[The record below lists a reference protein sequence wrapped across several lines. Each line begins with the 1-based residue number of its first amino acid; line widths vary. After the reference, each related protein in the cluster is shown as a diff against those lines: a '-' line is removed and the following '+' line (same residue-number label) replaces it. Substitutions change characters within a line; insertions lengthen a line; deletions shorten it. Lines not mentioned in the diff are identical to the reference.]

1 MLADAIRSE
10 TYRLSKNRTALF
22 WSVLFIPIMGVIL
35 ATLGFVVAKANEAKL
50 AGKLPPDMMKGGPLD
65 LGMALVKS
73 AGDFA
78 NPAILMFVLIG
89 AATIYAGD
97 YRWETWRLISARNT
111 RPNLLTGKVAVVGLV
126 IVLATIAALISD
138 VIASVIQAAVFGRPL
153 TFSMTGAAA
162 TDFGLL
168 TLTSWARILQFTMLG
183 LLAAV
188 VTRSLL
194 AALFAPLVIGVAQFF
209 LPRLLLPLGGLLAG
223 AIGVAVGLLLP
234 MGVTPDGWLLPL
246 LSPGMAT
253 DLLKAAIEGG
263 ASAAQLPDHAVLKGV
278 LSLTLWIGVP
288 FAAAVA
294 WFNRQD
300 LSKE

>member
-22 WSVLFIPIMGVIL
+22 WSVLFIPIMGILL

-50 AGKLPPDMMKGGPLD
+50 AGKLPPELMKGGPLD
-65 LGMALVKS
+65 LGLTLVKS

-111 RPNLLTGKVAVVGLV
+111 RPNLLTGKVVVVALV
-126 IVLATIAALISD
+126 IVLATFAALISD
-138 VIASVIQAAVFGRPL
+138 VIASLIQAAVFGRPV

-162 TDFGLL
+162 ADFGLL

-183 LLAAV
+183 LLGAV

-194 AALFAPLVIGVAQFF
+194 AALFAPLVIGIAQFF
-209 LPRLLLPLGGLLAG
+209 LPQ
-223 AIGVAVGLLLP
+223 LLLP
-234 MGVTPDGWLLPL
+234 MGVTPDGWLMPL
-246 LSPGMAT
+246 LSPGLAT
-253 DLLKAAIEGG
+253 DLLKAVIQGG
-263 ASAAQLPDHAVLKGV
+263 MAAADVPDHALAKGV
-278 LSLTLWIGVP
+278 ISLGLWIGVP

>member
-22 WSVLFIPIMGVIL
+22 WSVLFIPIMGILL

-50 AGKLPPDMMKGGPLD
+50 AGKLPPELMKGGPLD
-65 LGMALVKS
+65 LGLTLVKS

-111 RPNLLTGKVAVVGLV
+111 RPNLLTGKVVVVALV
-126 IVLATIAALISD
+126 IVLATFAALISD
-138 VIASVIQAAVFGRPL
+138 VFASLIQAAVFGRPV
-153 TFSMTGAAA
+153 TFSMTGAAVA
-162 TDFGLL
+162 DFGLL

-183 LLAAV
+183 LLGAV

-194 AALFAPLVIGVAQFF
+194 AALFAPLVIGIAQFF
-209 LPRLLLPLGGLLAG
+209 LPQ
-223 AIGVAVGLLLP
+223 LLLP
-234 MGVTPDGWLLPL
+234 MGVTPDGWLMPL
-246 LSPGMAT
+246 LSPGLAT
-253 DLLKAAIEGG
+253 DLLKAVIQGG
-263 ASAAQLPDHAVLKGV
+263 MAAAELPDHALAKGV
-278 LSLTLWIGVP
+278 ISLALWIGVP

>member
-10 TYRLSKNRTALF
+10 TYRLSRNRTALF
-22 WSVLFIPIMGVIL
+22 WSVLFVPVIGLLL
-35 ATLGFVVAKANEAKL
+35 ATIGFVVAKANEAKL
-50 AGKLPPDMMKGGPLD
+50 VGKLPPELMKGGPLD
-65 LGMALVKS
+65 LGLTLVKS

-111 RPNLLTGKVAVVGLV
+111 RSNLLAGKVVVVAL
-126 IVLATIAALISD
+126 LMIAATVAALASD
-138 VIASVIQAAVFGRPL
+138 VIASLIQAAVFGRAL
-153 TFSMTGAAA
+153 TFSMTGGAAA
-162 TDFGLL
+162 DFGLL
-168 TLTSWARILQFTMLG
+168 ALTGWARILQFTMLG

-188 VTRSLL
+188 MTRSLL
-194 AALFAPLVIGVAQFF
+194 AALFAPLVIGIGQFF
-209 LPRLLLPLGGLLAG
+209 LPQILM
-223 AIGVAVGLLLP
+223 P

-253 DLLKAAIEGG
+253 DLLKAVIQGG
-263 ASAAQLPDHAVLKGV
+263 TAAADLPDHAVIKGV
-278 LSLTLWIGVP
+278 LGLALWIVVP
-288 FAAAVA
+288 FAAAVV
-294 WFNRQD
+294 WFNKQD

>member
-22 WSVLFIPIMGVIL
+22 WSVLFIPIMGILL

-50 AGKLPPDMMKGGPLD
+50 AGKLPPELMKGGPLD
-65 LGMALVKS
+65 LGLTLVKS

-111 RPNLLTGKVAVVGLV
+111 RPNLLTGKVVVVALV
-126 IVLATIAALISD
+126 IVLATFAALISD
-138 VIASVIQAAVFGRPL
+138 VIASLIQAGVFGRPV

-162 TDFGLL
+162 ADFGLL

-183 LLAAV
+183 LLGAV

-194 AALFAPLVIGVAQFF
+194 AALFAPLVIGIAQFF
-209 LPRLLLPLGGLLAG
+209 LPQ
-223 AIGVAVGLLLP
+223 LLLP

-246 LSPGMAT
+246 LSPGLAT
-253 DLLKAAIEGG
+253 DLLKAVIQGG
-263 ASAAQLPDHAVLKGV
+263 MAAAELPDHAVAKGV
-278 LSLTLWIGVP
+278 ISLALWIGVP
-288 FAAAVA
+288 FAAAVV

>member
-22 WSVLFIPIMGVIL
+22 WSVLFIPIMGVLL

-50 AGKLPPDMMKGGPLD
+50 AGKLPPELMKGGPLD
-65 LGMALVKS
+65 LGLTLIKS

-111 RPNLLTGKVAVVGLV
+111 RPNLLIGKVAVVTLV
-126 IVLATIAALISD
+126 IVLATFAALISD
-138 VIASVIQAAVFGRPL
+138 VIASLIQAAVFGRPI

-162 TDFGLL
+162 GDFGLL

-183 LLAAV
+183 LLGAV

-194 AALFAPLVIGVAQFF
+194 AALFAPLVIGIAQFF
-209 LPRLLLPLGGLLAG
+209 LPQ
-223 AIGVAVGLLLP
+223 LLLP
-234 MGVTPDGWLLPL
+234 MGVTPDGWLMPL
-246 LSPGMAT
+246 LSPGLAT
-253 DLLKAAIEGG
+253 DLLKAVIQGG
-263 ASAAQLPDHAVLKGV
+263 MAAADLPDHALAKGV
-278 LSLTLWIGVP
+278 IGLALWIGVP

>member
-10 TYRLSKNRTALF
+10 TYRLSRNRTALF
-22 WSVLFIPIMGVIL
+22 WSVLFVPIIGVL
-35 ATLGFVVAKANEAKL
+35 LSTLGFVVAKANMAKL
-50 AGKLPPDMMKGGPLD
+50 AGKLPPEVLKGGPLD
-65 LGMALVKS
+65 LGLTLVKS

-111 RPNLLTGKVAVVGLV
+111 RTNLVAGKVAVTALL
-126 IVLATIAALISD
+126 ILLATFAALISD
-138 VIASVIQAAVFGRPL
+138 VIASLIQAAVFGRSL
-153 TFSMTGAAA
+153 TFTMTGDAAA
-162 TDFGLL
+162 DFGLL
-168 TLTSWARILQFTMLG
+168 GLTGWARILQFTLLG

-188 VTRSLL
+188 MTRSLL
-194 AALFAPLVIGVAQFF
+194 AALFAPLVIGVGQFF
-209 LPRLLLPLGGLLAG
+209 LPQILM
-223 AIGVAVGLLLP
+223 P
-234 MGVTPDGWLLPL
+234 MGVMPDGWLLPL

-253 DLLKAAIEGG
+253 DLLKGAVQGG
-263 ASAAQLPDHAVLKGV
+263 AAAAELPDHAVVKG
-278 LSLTLWIGVP
+278 LLGLALWIAVP

-294 WFNRQD
+294 WFNTQD

>member
-50 AGKLPPDMMKGGPLD
+50 AGKLPPELMKGGPLD
-65 LGMALVKS
+65 LGLTLVKS

-111 RPNLLTGKVAVVGLV
+111 RPNLLTGKVVVVALV
-126 IVLATIAALISD
+126 IVLATFAALISD
-138 VIASVIQAAVFGRPL
+138 VIASLIQAAVFGRPV

-162 TDFGLL
+162 ADFGLL

-183 LLAAV
+183 LLGAV

-194 AALFAPLVIGVAQFF
+194 AALFAPLVIGIAQFF
-209 LPRLLLPLGGLLAG
+209 LPQ
-223 AIGVAVGLLLP
+223 LLLP
-234 MGVTPDGWLLPL
+234 MGVTPDGWLMPL
-246 LSPGMAT
+246 LSPGLAT
-253 DLLKAAIEGG
+253 DLLKAVVQGG
-263 ASAAQLPDHAVLKGV
+263 MAATDLPDHALAKGV
-278 LSLTLWIGVP
+278 ISLALWIGVP

>member
-22 WSVLFIPIMGVIL
+22 WSVLFIPIMGIL
-35 ATLGFVVAKANEAKL
+35 LSTLGFVVAKANEAKL
-50 AGKLPPDMMKGGPLD
+50 AGKLPPELMKGGPLD
-65 LGMALVKS
+65 LGLTLVKS

-111 RPNLLTGKVAVVGLV
+111 RPNLLIGKVAVVALV
-126 IVLATIAALISD
+126 IVLATFAALISD
-138 VIASVIQAAVFGRPL
+138 VIASLIQAAVFGRPV

-162 TDFGLL
+162 ADFGLL

-183 LLAAV
+183 LLGAV

-194 AALFAPLVIGVAQFF
+194 AALFAPLVIGIAQFF
-209 LPRLLLPLGGLLAG
+209 LPQ
-223 AIGVAVGLLLP
+223 LLLP
-234 MGVTPDGWLLPL
+234 MGVTPDGWLMPL
-246 LSPGMAT
+246 LSPGLAT
-253 DLLKAAIEGG
+253 DLLKAVIQGG
-263 ASAAQLPDHAVLKGV
+263 MAAAELPDHALAKGV
-278 LSLTLWIGVP
+278 ISLALWSGVP
-288 FAAAVA
+288 FAASVA

>member
-22 WSVLFIPIMGVIL
+22 WSVLFIPIMGIL
-35 ATLGFVVAKANEAKL
+35 LSTLGFVVAKANEAKL
-50 AGKLPPDMMKGGPLD
+50 AGKLPPELMKGGPLD
-65 LGMALVKS
+65 LGLTLVKS

-111 RPNLLTGKVAVVGLV
+111 RPNLLIGKVAVVALV
-126 IVLATIAALISD
+126 IVLATFAALISD
-138 VIASVIQAAVFGRPL
+138 VIASLIQAAMFGRPV

-162 TDFGLL
+162 ADFGLL

-183 LLAAV
+183 LLGAV

-194 AALFAPLVIGVAQFF
+194 AALFAPLVIGIAQFF
-209 LPRLLLPLGGLLAG
+209 LPQ
-223 AIGVAVGLLLP
+223 LLLP
-234 MGVTPDGWLLPL
+234 MGVTPDGWLMPL
-246 LSPGMAT
+246 LSPGLAT
-253 DLLKAAIEGG
+253 DLLKAVIQGG
-263 ASAAQLPDHAVLKGV
+263 MAAAELPDHALAKGV
-278 LSLTLWIGVP
+278 ISLALWIGVP
-288 FAAAVA
+288 FAASVA

>member
-10 TYRLSKNRTALF
+10 TYRLSRNRTALF
-22 WSVLFIPIMGVIL
+22 WSVLFVPVIGLLL
-35 ATLGFVVAKANEAKL
+35 ATIGFVVAKANEAKL
-50 AGKLPPDMMKGGPLD
+50 VGKLPPELMKGGALD
-65 LGMALVKS
+65 LGLTLVKS

-111 RPNLLTGKVAVVGLV
+111 RSNLLAGKVVVVALL
-126 IVLATIAALISD
+126 IIAATVAALTSD
-138 VIASVIQAAVFGRPL
+138 LIASLIQAAVFGRPL

-162 TDFGLL
+162 ADFGLL
-168 TLTSWARILQFTMLG
+168 ALTGWARILQFTMLG

-188 VTRSLL
+188 MTRSLL
-194 AALFAPLVIGVAQFF
+194 AALFASLVIGIGQFF
-209 LPRLLLPLGGLLAG
+209 LPQILM
-223 AIGVAVGLLLP
+223 P

-253 DLLKAAIEGG
+253 DLLKAVIHGG
-263 ASAAQLPDHAVLKGV
+263 TAAADLPDHAVMKGV
-278 LSLTLWIGVP
+278 LGLALWIVVP

>member
-1 MLADAIRSE
+1 VLADAIRSE

-22 WSVLFIPIMGVIL
+22 WSVLFVPIMGVLL
-35 ATLGFVVAKANEAKL
+35 ATLGFVVAKANETKL
-50 AGKLPPDMMKGGPLD
+50 AGKLPPELMKGGPLD
-65 LGMALVKS
+65 LGLTLVKS

-111 RPNLLTGKVAVVGLV
+111 RPNLLIGKVAVVALV

-138 VIASVIQAAVFGRPL
+138 VVASLIQAAVFGRPV

-183 LLAAV
+183 LLGAV

-209 LPRLLLPLGGLLAG
+209 LPQLLM
-223 AIGVAVGLLLP
+223 P
-234 MGVTPDGWLLPL
+234 MGVTTEGWLLPL
-246 LSPGMAT
+246 LSPGLAT
-253 DLLKAAIEGG
+253 DLLKAVIQGG
-263 ASAAQLPDHAVLKGV
+263 VAATELPDHAVAKGV
-278 LSLTLWIGVP
+278 IGLALWIVVP
-288 FAAAVA
+288 FAASVA

>member
-10 TYRLSKNRTALF
+10 TYRLSRNRTALF
-22 WSVLFIPIMGVIL
+22 WSVLFVPVIGLLL
-35 ATLGFVVAKANEAKL
+35 ATIGFVVAKANEAKL
-50 AGKLPPDMMKGGPLD
+50 VGKLPPELMKGGPLD
-65 LGMALVKS
+65 LGLTLVKS

-111 RPNLLTGKVAVVGLV
+111 RSNLLAGKVVVVAL
-126 IVLATIAALISD
+126 LMIAATVAALVSD
-138 VIASVIQAAVFGRPL
+138 VIASLIQAAVFGRAL
-153 TFSMTGAAA
+153 TFSMTGGAAA
-162 TDFGLL
+162 DFGLL
-168 TLTSWARILQFTMLG
+168 ALTGWARILQFTMLG

-188 VTRSLL
+188 LTRSLL
-194 AALFAPLVIGVAQFF
+194 AALFAPLVIGIGQFF
-209 LPRLLLPLGGLLAG
+209 LPQILM
-223 AIGVAVGLLLP
+223 P
-234 MGVTPDGWLLPL
+234 MGVTPDGWLLSL

-253 DLLKAAIEGG
+253 DLLKAVIQGG
-263 ASAAQLPDHAVLKGV
+263 TAAADLPDHAVIKGV
-278 LSLTLWIGVP
+278 LGLALWIVVP

-294 WFNRQD
+294 WFNKQD

>member
-22 WSVLFIPIMGVIL
+22 WSVLFIPIMGILL

-50 AGKLPPDMMKGGPLD
+50 AGKLPPELMKGGPLD
-65 LGMALVKS
+65 LGLTLVKS

-111 RPNLLTGKVAVVGLV
+111 RPNLLTGKVVVVALV
-126 IVLATIAALISD
+126 IVLATFAALISD
-138 VIASVIQAAVFGRPL
+138 IIASLIQAAVFGRHL

-162 TDFGLL
+162 ADFGLL
-168 TLTSWARILQFTMLG
+168 TRTSWARILQFTMLG
-183 LLAAV
+183 LLGAV

-194 AALFAPLVIGVAQFF
+194 AALFAPLVIGIAQFF
-209 LPRLLLPLGGLLAG
+209 LPQ
-223 AIGVAVGLLLP
+223 LLLP

-246 LSPGMAT
+246 LSPGLAT
-253 DLLKAAIEGG
+253 DLLKAVIQGG
-263 ASAAQLPDHAVLKGV
+263 MAAAELPDHALAKGV
-278 LSLTLWIGVP
+278 ISLALWIGVP

>member
-22 WSVLFIPIMGVIL
+22 WSVLFIPIMGILL

-50 AGKLPPDMMKGGPLD
+50 AGKLPPELMKGGPLD
-65 LGMALVKS
+65 LGLTLVKS

-111 RPNLLTGKVAVVGLV
+111 RPNLLTGKVVVVALV
-126 IVLATIAALISD
+126 IVLATFAALISD
-138 VIASVIQAAVFGRPL
+138 VIASLIQAAVFGRPV

-162 TDFGLL
+162 ADFSLL

-183 LLAAV
+183 LLGAV

-194 AALFAPLVIGVAQFF
+194 AALFAPLVIGIAQFF
-209 LPRLLLPLGGLLAG
+209 LPQ
-223 AIGVAVGLLLP
+223 LLLP

-246 LSPGMAT
+246 LSPGLAT
-253 DLLKAAIEGG
+253 DLLKAVIQGG
-263 ASAAQLPDHAVLKGV
+263 MAAAELPDHALAKGV
-278 LSLTLWIGVP
+278 ISLALWIGVP
-288 FAAAVA
+288 FAAAVV

>member
-10 TYRLSKNRTALF
+10 TYRLSRNRTALF
-22 WSVLFIPIMGVIL
+22 WSVLFVPVISLVL
-35 ATLGFVVAKANEAKL
+35 ATIGFVVAKANEAKL
-50 AGKLPPDMMKGGPLD
+50 VGKLPPELMTGGPLD
-65 LGMALVKS
+65 LGLTLVKS

-111 RPNLLTGKVAVVGLV
+111 RSNLLAGKVVVTALL
-126 IVLATIAALISD
+126 IVAATFAALVSD
-138 VIASVIQAAVFGRPL
+138 LIASLIQAAVFGRPL

-162 TDFGLL
+162 ADFGLL
-168 TLTSWARILQFTMLG
+168 ALTGWARILQFTMLG

-188 VTRSLL
+188 MTRSLL
-194 AALFAPLVIGVAQFF
+194 AALFAPLVIGIGQFF
-209 LPRLLLPLGGLLAG
+209 LPQILM
-223 AIGVAVGLLLP
+223 P

-253 DLLKAAIEGG
+253 DLLKAVIQGG
-263 ASAAQLPDHAVLKGV
+263 TAAADLPDHAVIKGV
-278 LSLTLWIGVP
+278 LGLALWIVVP

-294 WFNRQD
+294 WFNKQD

>member
-22 WSVLFIPIMGVIL
+22 WSVLFIPIMGILL

-50 AGKLPPDMMKGGPLD
+50 AGKLPPELMKGGPLD
-65 LGMALVKS
+65 LGLTLVKS

-111 RPNLLTGKVAVVGLV
+111 RPNLLTGKVVVVALV
-126 IVLATIAALISD
+126 IVLATFAALISD
-138 VIASVIQAAVFGRPL
+138 VIASLIQAAVFGRPV

-162 TDFGLL
+162 ADFGLL

-183 LLAAV
+183 LLGAV

-194 AALFAPLVIGVAQFF
+194 AALFAPLVIGIAQFF
-209 LPRLLLPLGGLLAG
+209 LPQ
-223 AIGVAVGLLLP
+223 LLLP
-234 MGVTPDGWLLPL
+234 MGVTPDGWLMPL
-246 LSPGMAT
+246 LSPGLAT
-253 DLLKAAIEGG
+253 DLLKAVVQGG
-263 ASAAQLPDHAVLKGV
+263 MAATDLPDHALAKGAI
-278 LSLTLWIGVP
+278 SLALWIGVP

>member
-22 WSVLFIPIMGVIL
+22 WSVLFVPIMGVLL
-35 ATLGFVVAKANEAKL
+35 ATVGFVVAKANEAKL
-50 AGKLPPDMMKGGPLD
+50 VGKLPPELMKGGPLD
-65 LGMALVKS
+65 LGLALVKS

-89 AATIYAGD
+89 AATLYAGD

-111 RPNLLTGKVAVVGLV
+111 RSNLIAGKVVVAVLV
-126 IVLATIAALISD
+126 IVLATLAALASD
-138 VIASVIQAAVFGRPL
+138 VIAGLIQAAVFGRPL
-153 TFSMTGAAA
+153 AFSMTGGAAA
-162 TDFGLL
+162 DFGLL
-168 TLTSWARILQFTMLG
+168 ALTGWARILQFTMLG

-188 VTRSLL
+188 MTRSLL
-194 AALFAPLVIGVAQFF
+194 AALFAPLVIGIGQYF
-209 LPRLLLPLGGLLAG
+209 LPN
-223 AIGVAVGLLLP
+223 ILLP

-246 LSPGMAT
+246 LSPGLAT
-253 DLLKAAIEGG
+253 DLLKAVIEGG
-263 ASAAQLPDHAVLKGV
+263 TAADLPDHAAAKG
-278 LSLTLWIGVP
+278 LLGLGLWIGLP
-288 FAAAVA
+288 FAAAAA

>member
-22 WSVLFIPIMGVIL
+22 WSVLFIPIMGILL

-50 AGKLPPDMMKGGPLD
+50 AGKLPPELMKGGPLD
-65 LGMALVKS
+65 LGLTLVKS

-111 RPNLLTGKVAVVGLV
+111 RPNLLTGKVVVVALV
-126 IVLATIAALISD
+126 IVLATFAALISD
-138 VIASVIQAAVFGRPL
+138 VIASLIQAAVFGRPV

-162 TDFGLL
+162 ADFGLL

-183 LLAAV
+183 LLGAV

-194 AALFAPLVIGVAQFF
+194 AALFAPLVIGIAQFF
-209 LPRLLLPLGGLLAG
+209 LPQ
-223 AIGVAVGLLLP
+223 LLLP

-246 LSPGMAT
+246 LSPGLAT
-253 DLLKAAIEGG
+253 DLLKAVIQGG
-263 ASAAQLPDHAVLKGV
+263 MAAAELPDHALAKGV
-278 LSLTLWIGVP
+278 ISLALWIGVP
-288 FAAAVA
+288 FAAAVV

>member
-22 WSVLFIPIMGVIL
+22 WSVLFIPIMGVLL

-50 AGKLPPDMMKGGPLD
+50 TGKLPPEVMKGGPLD
-65 LGMALVKS
+65 LGLTLVKS

-111 RPNLLTGKVAVVGLV
+111 RPNLLTGKVVVVALV
-126 IVLATIAALISD
+126 IVLATFAALISD
-138 VIASVIQAAVFGRPL
+138 VIASLIQAAVFGRPI

-162 TDFGLL
+162 ADFGLL

-183 LLAAV
+183 LLGAV

-194 AALFAPLVIGVAQFF
+194 AALFAPLVIGIAQFF
-209 LPRLLLPLGGLLAG
+209 LPQ
-223 AIGVAVGLLLP
+223 LLLP
-234 MGVTPDGWLLPL
+234 MGVTPDGWLMPL
-246 LSPGMAT
+246 LSPGLAT
-253 DLLKAAIEGG
+253 DLLKAVIQGG
-263 ASAAQLPDHAVLKGV
+263 MAAADLPDHALAKGV
-278 LSLTLWIGVP
+278 ISLALWIGVP

>member
-10 TYRLSKNRTALF
+10 TYRLSRNRTALF
-22 WSVLFIPIMGVIL
+22 WSVLFVPVIGLLL
-35 ATLGFVVAKANEAKL
+35 ATIGFVVAKANEAKL
-50 AGKLPPDMMKGGPLD
+50 VGKLPPELMKGDPLD
-65 LGMALVKS
+65 LGLTLVKS

-111 RPNLLTGKVAVVGLV
+111 RSNLLAGKVVVVAL
-126 IVLATIAALISD
+126 LMIAATVAALVSD
-138 VIASVIQAAVFGRPL
+138 VIASLIQAAVFGRPL
-153 TFSMTGAAA
+153 TFSMTGGAAA
-162 TDFGLL
+162 DFGLL
-168 TLTSWARILQFTMLG
+168 ALTGWARILQFTMLG

-188 VTRSLL
+188 MTRSLL
-194 AALFAPLVIGVAQFF
+194 AALFAPLVIGIGQFF
-209 LPRLLLPLGGLLAG
+209 LPQILM
-223 AIGVAVGLLLP
+223 P

-253 DLLKAAIEGG
+253 DLLKAVIQGG
-263 ASAAQLPDHAVLKGV
+263 TATADLPDHALLKGV
-278 LSLTLWIGVP
+278 LGLALWIVVP

-294 WFNRQD
+294 WFNKQD

>member
-10 TYRLSKNRTALF
+10 TYRLSRNRIALF
-22 WSVLFIPIMGVIL
+22 WSVLFVPVIGLLL
-35 ATLGFVVAKANEAKL
+35 ATIGFVVAKANEAKL
-50 AGKLPPDMMKGGPLD
+50 VGKLPPELMKGGPLD
-65 LGMALVKS
+65 LGLTLVKS

-111 RPNLLTGKVAVVGLV
+111 RSNLLAGKVVVVAL
-126 IVLATIAALISD
+126 LMIAATVAALASD
-138 VIASVIQAAVFGRPL
+138 VIASLIQAAVFGRPL
-153 TFSMTGAAA
+153 TFSMTGGAAA
-162 TDFGLL
+162 DFGLL
-168 TLTSWARILQFTMLG
+168 TLTGWARILQFTMLG

-188 VTRSLL
+188 MTRSLL
-194 AALFAPLVIGVAQFF
+194 AALFAPLVIGIGQFF
-209 LPRLLLPLGGLLAG
+209 LPQILM
-223 AIGVAVGLLLP
+223 P
-234 MGVTPDGWLLPL
+234 MGVNPDGWLLPL

-253 DLLKAAIEGG
+253 DLLKAVIQGG
-263 ASAAQLPDHAVLKGV
+263 TAAADLPDHAVIKGV
-278 LSLTLWIGVP
+278 LGLALWIVVP

-294 WFNRQD
+294 WFNKQD

>member
-10 TYRLSKNRTALF
+10 TYRLSRNRIALF
-22 WSVLFIPIMGVIL
+22 WSVLFVPVIGLLL
-35 ATLGFVVAKANEAKL
+35 ATIGFVVAKANEAKL
-50 AGKLPPDMMKGGPLD
+50 VGKLPPELMKGGPLD
-65 LGMALVKS
+65 LGLTLVKS

-111 RPNLLTGKVAVVGLV
+111 RSNLLAGKDVVVAL
-126 IVLATIAALISD
+126 LMIAATVAALASD
-138 VIASVIQAAVFGRPL
+138 VIASLIQAAVFGRAL
-153 TFSMTGAAA
+153 TFSMTGGAAA
-162 TDFGLL
+162 DFGLL
-168 TLTSWARILQFTMLG
+168 ALTGWARILQFTMLG

-188 VTRSLL
+188 MTRSLL
-194 AALFAPLVIGVAQFF
+194 AALFAPLVIGIGQFF
-209 LPRLLLPLGGLLAG
+209 LPQILM
-223 AIGVAVGLLLP
+223 P

-253 DLLKAAIEGG
+253 DLLKAVIQGG
-263 ASAAQLPDHAVLKGV
+263 TAAADLPDHAVIKGV
-278 LSLTLWIGVP
+278 LGLALWIVVP
-288 FAAAVA
+288 FAAAVV
-294 WFNRQD
+294 WFNKQD

>member
-22 WSVLFIPIMGVIL
+22 WSVLFIPIMGILL

-50 AGKLPPDMMKGGPLD
+50 AGKLPPELMKGGPLD
-65 LGMALVKS
+65 LGLTLVKS

-111 RPNLLTGKVAVVGLV
+111 RPNLLIGKVAVVALV
-126 IVLATIAALISD
+126 IVLATFAALISD
-138 VIASVIQAAVFGRPL
+138 VIASLIQAAVFGRPV

-162 TDFGLL
+162 ADFGLL

-183 LLAAV
+183 LLGAV

-194 AALFAPLVIGVAQFF
+194 AALFAPLVIGIAQFF
-209 LPRLLLPLGGLLAG
+209 LPQ
-223 AIGVAVGLLLP
+223 LLLP
-234 MGVTPDGWLLPL
+234 MGVTPDGWLMPL
-246 LSPGMAT
+246 LSPGLAT
-253 DLLKAAIEGG
+253 DLLKAVIQGG
-263 ASAAQLPDHAVLKGV
+263 MAATDLPDHALAKGV
-278 LSLTLWIGVP
+278 ISLALWIGVP